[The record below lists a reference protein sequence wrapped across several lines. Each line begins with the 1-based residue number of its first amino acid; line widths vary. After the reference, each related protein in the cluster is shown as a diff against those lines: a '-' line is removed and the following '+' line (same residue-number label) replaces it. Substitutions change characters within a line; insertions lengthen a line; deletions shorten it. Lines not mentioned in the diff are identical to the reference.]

1 MKLNFFKRCPAGF
14 SGLFLTQVFYIFSFY
29 GLKSIFVLYAISQ
42 FSFSEK
48 EAVSLYATFMALSYV
63 CSMIGGWI
71 ADKSLGI
78 KHTLYLGGCLHISGV
93 LCLMFSAQQMCFAGM
108 ALISLGS
115 GFFKPNLSTAVGM
128 LFENPKDPKKDKTY
142 SAFYMAMN
150 LGSFI
155 APLLCGF
162 IGRRYGW
169 HYGLGLFVISVSS
182 GLYFFHTK
190 SNFKHKKEIFISE
203 SDLLS
208 NAFFVGILL
217 VVLLSL
223 IYFLFQYRDSFD
235 HLMGIIAL
243 GSFIYLG
250 KVFYEC
256 NRQERADILMILL
269 YILIFTF
276 FCSLFEQA
284 GSSLMLFFDK
294 TVDRHI
300 LDIEFPSST
309 LFSLGS
315 IFVIICSPLL
325 MMFCERVLEKD
336 KPMDG
341 LVKVMIGFLFLSLSF
356 FILMLGCWQEKGL
369 VSPFWVGGALLIQT
383 IGELLIVP
391 IGFSNVSKLSPPRFR
406 SVMMSFW
413 LMAIAYGS
421 YFSGFIAR
429 SSLIQGSASSE
440 ISLEH
445 YRHFFFGLGL
455 MPLGASLLLFIL
467 YGFRKRLLF
476 KQSIRFSG
484 GGS

>member
-1 MKLNFFKRCPAGF
+1 MKLNFFKNYPKGF

-42 FSFSEK
+42 FSFSEQ
-48 EAVSLYATFMALSYV
+48 EAVSLYATFMTLSYA
-63 CSMIGGWI
+63 CSLIGGWI

-78 KHTLYLGGCLHISGV
+78 RNTLYLGGCLHMSGV
-93 LCLMFSAQQMCFAGM
+93 LCLMFSGQHMCFVGM
-108 ALISLGS
+108 SLISLGS

-142 SAFYMAMN
+142 SAYYLAMN
-150 LGSFI
+150 LGSFV

-169 HYGLGLFVISVSS
+169 PYGLGLFILSVSS
-182 GLYFFHTK
+182 GLYCFHTK
-190 SNFKHKKEIFISE
+190 SNFRHRKQAFIPE

-208 NAFFVGILL
+208 NAFFIGIFL
-217 VVLLSL
+217 VTLLSL
-223 IYFLFQYRDSFD
+223 FYFLFQYRDSFD

-256 NRQERADILMILL
+256 NRQERADVLMILL

-284 GSSLMLFFDK
+284 GSSLMLFFEK
-294 TVDRHI
+294 AVDRQV
-300 LDIEFPSST
+300 LGIEFPSST

-391 IGFSNVSKLSPPRFR
+391 IGFSNVSKLSPPRFQ
-406 SVMMSFW
+406 SIMMSFW

-429 SSLIQGSASSE
+429 SSLVEGSASSE

-445 YRHFFFGLGL
+445 YRHFFYNLGL
-455 MPLGASLLLFIL
+455 MPLGAILLLLVVVNLKKIFSVRERI
-467 YGFRKRLLF
+467 KV
-476 KQSIRFSG
+476 SG
-484 GGS
+484 GGL

>member
-1 MKLNFFKRCPAGF
+1 MKLNFFKRYPAGF
-14 SGLFLTQVFYIFSFY
+14 SGLFLTQVFYICSFY

-48 EAVSLYATFMALSYV
+48 EAVSLYAAFMELSYA
-63 CSMIGGWI
+63 CSLIGGWI

-78 KHTLYLGGCLHISGV
+78 KHTLYVGGCLHISGV

-128 LFENPKDPKKDKTY
+128 LFEDPKDPKKDKTY

-169 HYGLGLFVISVSS
+169 HYGLGFFVISVSS

-217 VVLLSL
+217 IFLLSL

-250 KVFYEC
+250 KIFYEC
-256 NRQERADILMILL
+256 NRQERADVLMIVL
-269 YILIFTF
+269 YILIFAF

-284 GSSLMLFFDK
+284 GSSLMLFFEK
-294 TVDRHI
+294 AVDRHVFG
-300 LDIEFPSST
+300 IEFPSST

-325 MMFCERVLEKD
+325 MMFCERVLEKN
-336 KPMDG
+336 KPMAG
-341 LVKVMIGFLFLSLSF
+341 LAKVMIGFLFVSLSF

-369 VSPFWVGGALLIQT
+369 VSPFWVSGALLIQT

-429 SSLIQGSASSE
+429 SSLIEGSTSSE

-445 YRHFFFGLGL
+445 YRHFFYNLGL
-455 MPLGASLLLFIL
+455 MPLGAVFLLFVVVSLKKIL
-467 YGFRKRLLF
+467 LRK
-476 KQSIRFSG
+476 KK
-484 GGS
+484 

>member
-1 MKLNFFKRCPAGF
+1 MKLNFFKRYPAGF
-14 SGLFLTQVFYIFSFY
+14 SGLFLTQVFYICSFY

-48 EAVSLYATFMALSYV
+48 EAVSLYAAFMALSYA
-63 CSMIGGWI
+63 CSLIGGWI

-78 KHTLYLGGCLHISGV
+78 KHTLYVGGCLHISGV

-128 LFENPKDPKKDKTY
+128 LFEDPKDPKKDKTY
-142 SAFYMAMN
+142 SAYYLAMN
-150 LGSFI
+150 LGSFV

-169 HYGLGLFVISVSS
+169 PYGLGLFILSVSS

-190 SNFKHKKEIFISE
+190 SNFKYRKQAFIPE

-217 VVLLSL
+217 VMLLSL
-223 IYFLFQYRDSFD
+223 FYFLFQYRHSFN

-256 NRQERADILMILL
+256 NRQERADVLMILL
-269 YILIFTF
+269 YILIFAF

-284 GSSLMLFFDK
+284 GSSLMLFFEK
-294 TVDRHI
+294 AVDRQV
-300 LDIEFPSST
+300 LGIEFPSST

-341 LVKVMIGFLFLSLSF
+341 LVKIMIGFLFVSLSF
-356 FILMLGCWQEKGL
+356 FILMFGCWQEKGL

-391 IGFSNVSKLSPPRFR
+391 IGFANVSKLSPPRFQ
-406 SVMMSFW
+406 SIMMSFW

-429 SSLIQGSASSE
+429 SSLVEGSASSE

-445 YRHFFFGLGL
+445 YRHFFYNLGL
-455 MPLGASLLLFIL
+455 MPLGAVFLLFVVVSLKKIL
-467 YGFRKRLLF
+467 LRK
-476 KQSIRFSG
+476 KK
-484 GGS
+484 

>member
-1 MKLNFFKRCPAGF
+1 
-14 SGLFLTQVFYIFSFY
+14 
-29 GLKSIFVLYAISQ
+29 LYAISQ

-48 EAVSLYATFMALSYV
+48 EAVSLYAAFMALSYA
-63 CSMIGGWI
+63 CSLIGGWI

-78 KHTLYLGGCLHISGV
+78 KHTLYVGGCLHISGV

-128 LFENPKDPKKDKTY
+128 LFEDPKDPKKDKTY
-142 SAFYMAMN
+142 SAYYLAMN
-150 LGSFI
+150 LGSFV

-169 HYGLGLFVISVSS
+169 PYGLGLFILSVSS

-190 SNFKHKKEIFISE
+190 SNFKYRKQAFIPE

-217 VVLLSL
+217 VMLLSL
-223 IYFLFQYRDSFD
+223 FYFLFQYRHSFN

-256 NRQERADILMILL
+256 NRQERADVLMILL
-269 YILIFTF
+269 YILIFAF

-284 GSSLMLFFDK
+284 GSSLMLFFEK
-294 TVDRHI
+294 AVDRQV
-300 LDIEFPSST
+300 LGIEFPSST

-341 LVKVMIGFLFLSLSF
+341 LVKIMIGFLFVSLSF
-356 FILMLGCWQEKGL
+356 FILMFGCWQEKGL

-391 IGFSNVSKLSPPRFR
+391 IGFANVSKLSPPRFQ
-406 SVMMSFW
+406 SIMMSFW

-429 SSLIQGSASSE
+429 SSLVEGSASSE

-445 YRHFFFGLGL
+445 YRHFFYNLGL
-455 MPLGASLLLFIL
+455 MPLGAVFLLFVVVSLKKIL
-467 YGFRKRLLF
+467 LRK
-476 KQSIRFSG
+476 KK
-484 GGS
+484 